1 MPAGS
6 RPTSVQTFTAPSL
19 PLALELVRRDLG
31 PEALILET
39 REILP
44 QKWQFWRRQA
54 RQVCVTAALD
64 AQAPTRFL
72 WRNPLPGVNAT
83 YEVEHGS
90 HPTVEVKPY
99 TPPQPGG
106 PDHSTVRTLGSRIA
120 SRLSPGTLPAAAPE
134 ARLGSPASTPA
145 HAAPHSS
152 LPGSPAAAG
161 GDRQAQLER
170 QVAELQNRLAA
181 LSAVRPPAAP
191 AITDADLRSRLQA
204 LDLEEEQIAAL
215 EAAVH
220 SQFPAA
226 IGFERALPCLR
237 SALQNSL
244 SCAPPIGVRRG
255 ERTVVALV
263 GPSGAGKTTTLAK
276 LAANLQAA
284 GRQVAV
290 LSLASIE
297 GPRGPSATELA
308 GLSDIPHHTVQTPV
322 ELDRALRLCA
332 TAEVVLLDTAG
343 RNPRHPP
350 HGKALRDQLDA
361 AQPHEIHLVLSPT
374 SPARSLRAV
383 AQPFLDLGAN
393 RLLLTKLDEL
403 PGLGWI
409 PALAQEMALPL
420 SYLSMGSQ
428 IPDDL
433 EHANARRL
441 ARLVLRE
448 EPLSDPFRAPE

>member
-6 RPTSVQTFTAPSL
+6 RPTSVKTFTAPSL
-19 PLALELVRRDLG
+19 PLALEQVRRELG

-72 WRNPLPGVNAT
+72 WRNPLPGIDAT

-90 HPTVEVKPY
+90 HLPGDVKPGRN
-99 TPPQPGG
+99 PQPGG
-106 PDHSTVRTLGSRIA
+106 PAHPAVRTPGSPIT
-120 SRLSPGTLPAAAPE
+120 S
-134 ARLGSPASTPA
+134 RLGSPAAMPT
-145 HAAPHSS
+145 HAAPHQ
-152 LPGSPAAAG
+152 SPPVTPATTG
-161 GDRQAQLER
+161 VDRQAQLER

-181 LSAVRPPAAP
+181 LSAGRPPAPP
-191 AITDADLRSRLQA
+191 AITTADLRSRLQA
-204 LDLEEEQIAAL
+204 LDLDDELIAAL
-215 EAAVH
+215 EEAVH
-220 SQFPAA
+220 SQLPSGV
-226 IGFERALPCLR
+226 GFERALPCLR
-237 SALQNSL
+237 AALQNTL

-290 LSLASIE
+290 ISLASIE
-297 GPRGPSATELA
+297 GPRGPSAIELS
-308 GLSDIPHHTVQTPV
+308 GVHDLPHHTVQTSV
-322 ELDRALRLCA
+322 ELDRALRKCA

-409 PALAQEMALPL
+409 PSLAREMALPL

-448 EPLSDPFRAPE
+448 DPLSDPFRAPE

>member
-6 RPTSVQTFTAPSL
+6 RPTSVKTFTAPSL
-19 PLALELVRRDLG
+19 PLALEQVRRELG

-54 RQVCVTAALD
+54 RQVCVTAGLD

-72 WRNPLPGVNAT
+72 WRTPLPGITAT

-90 HPTVEVKPY
+90 APALEMKPGA
-99 TPPQPGG
+99 TPSVGG
-106 PDHSTVRTLGSRIA
+106 PASSTVRLVGGRVT
-120 SRLSPGTLPAAAPE
+120 SRLGLGHPPAVVPDARPGA
-134 ARLGSPASTPA
+134 PASTPA
-145 HAAPHSS
+145 HAPFHLS
-152 LPGSPAAAG
+152 LPAAPAGAG
-161 GDRQAQLER
+161 VDRQAQLEQ
-170 QVAELQNRLAA
+170 QVAELQSRLAA
-181 LSAVRPPAAP
+181 LSAVRSTTAP
-191 AITDADLRSRLQA
+191 AITDPDLRSRLQA
-204 LDLEEEQIAAL
+204 LDMEEELIASL
-215 EAAVH
+215 EQAVQL
-220 SQFPAA
+220 QFPTP

-237 SALQNSL
+237 AAIQNGL
-244 SCAPPIGVRRG
+244 SCAAPIGVHRG

-284 GRQVAV
+284 GRRVAV

-308 GLSDIPHHTVQTPV
+308 GLTNIPHHTVQTPG
-322 ELDRALRLCA
+322 ELDRALRVCA

-350 HGKALRDQLDA
+350 HWRALRDQLDA
-361 AQPHEIHLVLSPT
+361 AQPHEIHLVLSPSWPT
-374 SPARSLRAV
+374 RSMRAL

-403 PGLGWI
+403 PGLGLI
-409 PALAQEMALPL
+409 PSLAREMALPI